1 MESGRRRRT
10 NCEVTI
16 NVTGD
21 WHVRS
26 EQEKQEI
33 ISELGERVREELR
46 GL

>member
-1 MESGRRRRT
+1 M
-10 NCEVTI
+10 VTI

-21 WHVRS
+21 WYVRS

>member
-1 MESGRRRRT
+1 MESGGGGRT
-10 NCEVTI
+10 VTVTI